1 MVFAPT
7 KAAADAAPLI
17 YENNE
22 ETTWRPIFTHDCTF
36 EPKIFDSV
44 VHNLIR
50 NPNINSSWLFRAD
63 ILHDGPEAPS
73 SSPVPSFAGFKL
85 RQCIVR
91 RLIPRNT
98 MRDKPME
105 QTCLIYE
112 STVHRENEN
121 EQGGD
126 EEPAAAAA
134 AADVQRT
141 LLVYLPRVDSP
152 DEMPYYHPKVRGVA
166 FLHEWSASKSAG
178 AVSLS
183 YLFYD
188 DEADRSVEKL
198 TRTALNLL
206 QVVHKH
212 GQGRVRGYQKRVHH
226 DVVIPQA
233 RLQDTY
239 TRLKQAHA
247 RTLIRGWAEVTD
259 PDKHVFEDLC
269 IAAFLIELW
278 RDMYAGEGRQPFP
291 GFVDIGCGN
300 GLLVW
305 ILNREGF
312 EGWGFDARARKS
324 WANYNIKGEEEE
336 EEEDSLREL
345 VLLPPPVSRA
355 GLADISAAG
364 GDFGEDKIHDGRFPR
379 GTFIISNHADELTPW
394 TPILAAISDCPF
406 IAIPCCSHDL
416 TGAKFR
422 APVPKDKTKAVSTY
436 ASLVVWVSQ
445 IAADCGWQVEEE
457 MMRIPSTRNTA
468 IIARKRK
475 PDFGGDVDI
484 QAIVDKYG
492 GTAGYLDAVIK
503 LVKPSSS
510 SSSNSTSKQD
520 HSEPIA

>member
-1 MVFAPT
+1 MGFTPT
-7 KAAADAAPLI
+7 EAATDAAPLI
-17 YENNE
+17 SESNE
-22 ETTWRPIFTHDCTF
+22 VATWRPIFTHDCAF

-44 VHNLIR
+44 VHNLIK

-63 ILHDGPEAPS
+63 ILHDGSEAP
-73 SSPVPSFAGFKL
+73 SPVPSFAGFNL

-112 STVHRENEN
+112 SNPPQENEH
-121 EQGGD
+121 GD
-126 EEPAAAAA
+126 REDEP
-134 AADVQRT
+134 DLQRT
-141 LLVYLPRVDSP
+141 LLIYLPRVDSP
-152 DEMPYYHPKVRGVA
+152 DEMPYYHPKVKGVA
-166 FLHEWSASKSAG
+166 FLHEWSPSKSAG

-188 DEADRSVEKL
+188 NADRSVEKL

-212 GQGRVRGYQKRVHH
+212 GQGRIKGYQKRVHH

-239 TRLKQAHA
+239 TRLKQVYA
-247 RTLIRGWAEVTD
+247 RTLIQGWAEVTD

-278 RDMYAGEGRQPFP
+278 KDMYAGQPFP

-305 ILNREGF
+305 ILNQEGF
-312 EGWGFDARARKS
+312 AGWGFDARARKS
-324 WANYNIKGEEEE
+324 WTNYNARVKTPDGI
-336 EEEDSLREL
+336 EEDSLREL

-355 GLADISAAG
+355 GLADISTD
-364 GDFGEDKIHDGRFPR
+364 DFNEDKIHDGRFPK

-445 IAADCGWQVEEE
+445 IAADCGWEVEEE

-475 PDFGGDVDI
+475 PNFDDDVDI
-484 QAIVDKYG
+484 ESIVNKYG

-510 SSSNSTSKQD
+510 SNSSNNSSTSKQD